1 MQNYNIRKVTSIDLI
16 HSNILYDQ
24 LSDLIGSMF
33 VMQVGR
39 SVIFI
44 NPEIETPQDSIRSKA
59 IQTCIVNAMAF
70 EDEVTQEDIY
80 NLMKEY

>member
-16 HSNILYDQ
+16 HSDILYDQ

-39 SVIFI
+39 SVVFI
-44 NPEIETPQDSIRSKA
+44 NPEIETPQDNIRSKS
-59 IQTCIVNAMAF
+59 IQSCIINAMAF

-80 NLMKEY
+80 NLLKE

>member
-1 MQNYNIRKVTSIDLI
+1 MQNHNIRKVTAIDMI
-16 HSNILYDQ
+16 HSDILYDQ

-39 SVIFI
+39 SIVFI
-44 NPEIETPQDSIRSKA
+44 NPEIETPQDNIRIKE
-59 IQTCIVNAMAF
+59 IQTCIMNAMAF
-70 EDEVTQEDIY
+70 EDESTQEDIY